1 MKPDKKKRLR
11 ILFIA
16 ETVALAHLTRPL
28 LLARSLDPDRY
39 EIHFAC
45 AQGHEQFFEGAGFA
59 VTSIRTVPSRQFL
72 IALAKGLH
80 TYSRQTLLDYVEDD
94 LRILDQIQPDVVVGD
109 LRHTLTVSA
118 KLRKIPHVAIA
129 NFHWSPYASIKRFPV
144 PENPLVKA
152 IGVRGMGIFLRLFQP
167 MLLAIYARPLNQ
179 VRRKYGL
186 SPLGDMRHVMTHG
199 DYTLY
204 ADIPSL
210 FPANGLPPNHRFL
223 GPVLWSPNV
232 AYPSWWNTTPT
243 DRPCIYVTL
252 GSSGQ
257 VKYLPLLVEALAE
270 LPVTLLVATAGRI
283 TLSNPP
289 GNVLTADFL
298 PGTEAARR
306 SSLVVCNG
314 GSATAYQA
322 LDAGVPVLGIAYNI
336 DQYLTMSAVV
346 RKGAGILLR
355 SGRLSTTSVRD
366 AAQRILT
373 NPEYRNA
380 AGKIAQEC
388 AQYDAPA
395 VFHDFLQATF

>member
-28 LLARSLDPDRY
+28 LLARSLDPDQY

-72 IALAKGLH
+72 IALAKGFH
-80 TYSRQTLLDYVEDD
+80 TYSRQALMDYVEDD
-94 LRILDQIQPDVVVGD
+94 LRILDRVQPDVVVGD

-118 KLRKIPHVAIA
+118 RLRKIPHVAIA

-232 AYPSWWNTTPT
+232 AYPSWWNTAPT
-243 DRPCIYVTL
+243 DKPCIYVTL

-270 LPVTLLVATAGRI
+270 LPVTLLEG
-283 TLSNPP
+283 
-289 GNVLTADFL
+289 
-298 PGTEAARR
+298 
-306 SSLVVCNG
+306 
-314 GSATAYQA
+314 
-322 LDAGVPVLGIAYNI
+322 
-336 DQYLTMSAVV
+336 
-346 RKGAGILLR
+346 
-355 SGRLSTTSVRD
+355 
-366 AAQRILT
+366 
-373 NPEYRNA
+373 
-380 AGKIAQEC
+380 
-388 AQYDAPA
+388 
-395 VFHDFLQATF
+395 